1 MDNKNTHCHFGY
13 SYIKIFARDINSSAS
28 WYKPDPKWMALRKNC
43 TNICLLIIALSLH
56 INVTCLVLEKRGYW
70 TKRNNCVVFCCSPQ
84 HIAIEDQSVEIMYV
98 DTWVISSSTHEVKP
112 KHFCTDQCNNYYSNL
127 ARTMNL
133 YILNTNFQKQ
143 CISVL
148 HNTVLQIRF
157 NYQNDPFQAVI
168 SCSFKWNCKK
178 SIYLT
183 FTIASEYKYDILSQ
197 WYLREMKQN
206 N

>member
-28 WYKPDPKWMALRKNC
+28 WYKPDPKWMSPRKNC
-43 TNICLLIIALSLH
+43 TNTWLLIIALSLH

-70 TKRNNCVVFCCSPQ
+70 TKRNNCMVFCCSPQ

-98 DTWVISSSTHEVKP
+98 DNGVISSSTHEVKP

-127 ARTMNL
+127 VRTMNP
-133 YILNTNFQKQ
+133 YIFNTNFQKQ

-148 HNTVLQIRF
+148 HNSVFYRSYLIIKMILSKLWSLALSNET
-157 NYQNDPFQAVI
+157 A
-168 SCSFKWNCKK
+168 K
-178 SIYLT
+178 SIYLI
-183 FTIASEYKYDILSQ
+183 FTIASEYEYDILSQ
-197 WYLREMKQN
+197 WYLGEMKQN